1 MLVNIHKHTLVIA
14 LLLFNCTSIFSQE
27 EKKFSTLKEV
37 LDVAK
42 VKNNSLKNANLQKKI
57 ADLNI
62 STSRWNSIN
71 PKIPTSLQGID
82 NMKQQVSFLP
92 GQAFGLPQGTY
103 KEVIIGQQY
112 VTTFNI
118 QPQFD
123 ILNLSNVNS
132 IKTAKAN
139 LQLIE
144 NQNKINEQSLFEKIN
159 AVYFNILSF
168 QAQKE
173 VLNEHLKIANQIKV
187 LTDNKYDEGI
197 IRKQDINEAAVNLI
211 LVQDKLEQLE
221 ANIKIQYQLLNL
233 FLDNQVNSMLVES
246 IWDYIKG
253 ETSIKT
259 GNNLQTQN
267 AILQTQVAQMEYNS
281 LKYQNYPVLSF
292 VSSFNWQ
299 NLSNKNFIS
308 NNSNWI
314 DYNYVGFRLSYDLPT
329 TVQKVNNIKTK
340 QIQLQILKNNE
351 EQNKNE
357 NEQNNIQLGIEYNKY
372 LKQVNNNQK
381 IFQLKK
387 DTYEKSYSQ
396 YIENIL
402 PLSQLLIT
410 QTDLLNSK
418 INVIAS
424 LTNIGYYKN
433 KIDINNEY

>member
-14 LLLFNCTSIFSQE
+14 FILFNYTIVFAQEDKTFS
-27 EKKFSTLKEV
+27 SLKEV

-42 VKNNSLKNANLQKKI
+42 IKNNSLKNASLQQRV
-57 ADLNI
+57 ANLNI
-62 STSRWNSIN
+62 TTSKWNTIN
-71 PKIPTSLQGID
+71 PKIPTSLQGIN
-82 NMKQQVSFLP
+82 NMKQQLSFLP
-92 GQAFGLPQGTY
+92 GQTFGLPQGSY

-123 ILNLSNVNS
+123 IFNLSNINS
-132 IKTAKAN
+132 VKTAKAN
-139 LQLIE
+139 LQLLE
-144 NQNKINEQSLFEKIN
+144 NQNKINEQTLFEKIN

-168 QAQKE
+168 QAQKD
-173 VLNEHLKIANQIKV
+173 VISEHLKIAQQIKDI
-187 LTDNKYDEGI
+187 TENKFNEGI
-197 IRKQDINEAAVNLI
+197 IRKQDVNEAAVNLI

-221 ANIKIQYQLLNL
+221 TNIKIQYQLLNL
-233 FLDNQVNSMLVES
+233 FLNNQINSILIES
-246 IWDYIKG
+246 IWDYKKG
-253 ETSIKT
+253 ETNIKT
-259 GNNLQTQN
+259 SNNLQTQN
-267 AILQTQVAQMEYNS
+267 AVLQTQVAQLEFKS
-281 LKYQNYPVLSF
+281 LKYQNLPVLSF

-299 NLSNKNFIS
+299 NLSNKNLVS

-314 DYNYVGFRLSYDLPT
+314 DYNYVGFKLSYDLPT
-329 TVQKVNNIKTK
+329 TVQKVNNVKSK

-351 EQNKNE
+351 EQSQKE
-357 NEQNNIQLGIEYNKY
+357 NEQNNVQLVIEYNRY
-372 LKQVNNNQK
+372 LKQVDNNQK
-381 IFQLKK
+381 VYLLKK
-387 DTYEKSYSQ
+387 DTYEKSYNQ

-418 INVIAS
+418 INVIAA